1 MVADKLNADA
11 EAMQKRSSSA
21 PELERFAL
29 RLKEAM
35 GGTGIRAFGKKC
47 GLSEG
52 ALFSYLSGHTFPTL
66 DRLAAIATTVNRPMS
81 WFLGEDVP
89 SQSVGLDEGTLA
101 QAVGLLQGLLVG
113 RGTLSPGDFATAL
126 IGLYQVCSPGQSR
139 EALASKVVEI
149 SAFVARRA
157 QGA

>member
-1 MVADKLNADA
+1 MVAAKLNAPD

-21 PELERFAL
+21 PELEHFVV

-35 GGTGIRAFGKKC
+35 DGAGIRSFGKKC

-52 ALFSYLSGHTFPTL
+52 ALFSYLSGNTFPTL
-66 DRLAAIATTVNRPMS
+66 DRLAAIAAAVNRPMG
-81 WFLGEDVP
+81 WFLGDAAP
-89 SQSVGLDEGTLA
+89 SQSVGLDAGTLA

-113 RGTLSPGDFATAL
+113 RGTLSPGDYATAL
-126 IGLYQVCSPGQSR
+126 IGLYQVCAPDQPR
-139 EALASKVVEI
+139 EALTSKVVEI
-149 SAFVARRA
+149 SAFVAHRA